1 MEITIYIATV
11 LQTEDGSTSARS
23 KAFTERE
30 EARRHIRARYEE
42 TRQGGN
48 VNKRILPGMF
58 SEYAEGDLCDGALAD
73 NITPD
78 RITVWCSDDRCRFFE
93 ATVTE
98 QTVCTGYH
106 VSDKEMISTLEAYCN
121 TGRGTAA
128 YRQTAEAISSG
139 THRAIQGEIWQLV
152 REIVRAFASGRYDQ
166 RNAQAHHQAELLQS
180 VLETR

>member
-11 LQTEDGSTSARS
+11 LQTENGSTSARS
-23 KAFTERE
+23 KAFSVQE
-30 EARRHIRARYEE
+30 EARRHIKARYEE

-58 SEYAEGDLCDGALAD
+58 SEYAECQLCDGALAD
-73 NITPD
+73 NVTPD

-93 ATVTE
+93 ATVTA
-98 QTVCTGYH
+98 QTVNTGYH
-106 VSDKEMISTLEAYCN
+106 VSDKELVSTLEAYCN

-128 YRQTAEAISSG
+128 YRQAAETISTG
-139 THRAIQGEIWQLV
+139 THRAIQSEIWQLV
-152 REIVRAFASGRYDQ
+152 KEVIRAFATGRYDQ
-166 RNAQAHHQAELLQS
+166 RNASAHHQAELLQS